1 MKISECCGAVFSEP
15 GHPDNDICSC
25 CSEHA
30 DPIEEEEPSI
40 EVIEIPDTTE
50 QNKWKRTTPLDSR
63 HFKGERR

>member
-1 MKISECCGAVFSEP
+1 MKVSECCGAVFSEP

-40 EVIEIPDTTE
+40 EVIELRKNDDI
-50 QNKWKRTTPLDSR
+50 NKK
-63 HFKGERR
+63 